1 MTALL
6 SALTI
11 GLILSLLALGVF
23 ISFRVFAFPDITVDG
38 SGSFTLGACVSS
50 MLLVTEPTPIPQAL
64 PWAVA
69 AGIAAAAG
77 LSYLLFAEG
86 KKLRTLLTAAL
97 AATVIVAAFV
107 VLALRFR
114 NPVVATIAGGAS
126 GLLAGMTTGL
136 LHTKFK
142 IHGLLSGILVMTALY
157 SVNLHILGK
166 SNVSLHSATTLST
179 YADDLGSRLLGGQ
192 TILHIFSWEASA
204 HELSMLGFAFVF
216 IVLCGVAL
224 YAFFRT
230 DLGTAMRATGDSPQM
245 IRALGTNVGNM
256 MVLGL
261 ALSNGLVGLSGSLF
275 AQYQG
280 SADVQIG
287 IGMVVLGLASIILG
301 EALVGAGHLG
311 LMLAGAV
318 MGSILFRLLVAIALQ
333 FGLNPV
339 DLKLITAA
347 SVFLALVFPQGL
359 ALVKGWSRRAA
370 SKEGR
375 HA

>member
-6 SALTI
+6 SALTF

-38 SGSFTLGACVSS
+38 SITLGACVST
-50 MLLVTEPTPIPQAL
+50 MLLVTEPTPIRQAL

-77 LSYLLFAEG
+77 LSYLLLAEG
-86 KKLRTLLTAAL
+86 KKLRTLLTGAL
-97 AATVIVAAFV
+97 AAAVVVAGFV
-107 VLALRFR
+107 VLVLRFR
-114 NPVVATIAGGAS
+114 NPVVATIAGGAG

-136 LHTKFK
+136 LHAKFK

-157 SVNLHILGK
+157 SVNLHVLGK
-166 SNVSLHSATTLST
+166 SYVSLQSATTLST
-179 YADDLGSRLLGGQ
+179 YADDLGSRLLGDR
-192 TILHIFSWEASA
+192 TTLHMFGWEATV

-216 IVLCGVAL
+216 IALCGAAL

-261 ALSNGLVGLSGSLF
+261 ALSNGLVALSGSLF

-280 SADVQIG
+280 FADVQMG
-287 IGMVVLGLASIILG
+287 IGMVVWGLASIIIG
-301 EALVGAGHLG
+301 EALVGPGHLG
-311 LMLAGAV
+311 LMLVGAV
-318 MGSILFRLLVAIALQ
+318 MGSILFRLLVAIALRA
-333 FGLNPV
+333 GLDPV

-359 ALVKGWSRRAA
+359 ALVKGWGRRTT
-370 SKEGR
+370 SKGDR

>member
-38 SGSFTLGACVSS
+38 SVTLGACVSS
-50 MLLVTEPTPIPQAL
+50 VLLVTEPTPMRQAL

-77 LSYLLFAEG
+77 LSYLLLAEG
-86 KKLRTLLTAAL
+86 KKLGTLFTGAL
-97 AATVIVAAFV
+97 AAALIVAGFV
-107 VLALRFR
+107 VLVLRFR
-114 NPVVATIAGGAS
+114 NPVVATVAGGAC
-126 GLLAGMTTGL
+126 GLLAGMATGL
-136 LHTKFK
+136 LHAKFK

-166 SNVSLHSATTLST
+166 SNVSLQSATTLAT
-179 YADDLGSRLLGGQ
+179 YADDLGNRLLGGRTTLQ
-192 TILHIFSWEASA
+192 IVGWEAPA

-216 IVLCGVAL
+216 AALCGAAL

-261 ALSNGLVGLSGSLF
+261 ALSNGLVALAGSLF

-280 SADVQIG
+280 FADVQMG
-287 IGMVVLGLASIILG
+287 IGMIVLGLASIIIG
-301 EALVGAGHLG
+301 EALVGPGHLG
-311 LMLAGAV
+311 LTLAGAV
-318 MGSILFRLLVAIALQ
+318 MGSILFRLLVAIALRA
-333 FGLNPV
+333 GLDPV
-339 DLKLITAA
+339 DLKLITAV
-347 SVFLALVFPQGL
+347 SVFLALAFPQGL
-359 ALVKGWSRRAA
+359 ALVKGWIHRAP

-375 HA
+375 RA

>member
-38 SGSFTLGACVSS
+38 SITLGACVSGV
-50 MLLVTEPTPIPQAL
+50 LLVTEPMPIRQTL

-69 AGIAAAAG
+69 AGIAAGAG
-77 LSYLLFAEG
+77 LAYLLRAENRN
-86 KKLRTLLTAAL
+86 LRTLVTGAL
-97 AATVIVAAFV
+97 ATAVIVAGFV
-107 VLALRFR
+107 VLVLRFR
-114 NPVVATIAGGAS
+114 NPVVATIAGGAG

-136 LHTKFK
+136 LHAKFK

-157 SVNLHILGK
+157 SVNLHVLGK
-166 SNVSLHSATTLST
+166 SNVSLQSATTLST

-192 TILHIFSWEASA
+192 TTLHIFGWEAAA
-204 HELSMLGFAFVF
+204 HELSMLGFALVF
-216 IVLCGVAL
+216 IALCGAAL

-261 ALSNGLVGLSGSLF
+261 ALSNGLVALSGSLF

-280 SADVQIG
+280 FADVQMG
-287 IGMVVLGLASIILG
+287 IGMVVLGLASIIIG
-301 EALVGAGHLG
+301 EALVGPGHLG

-318 MGSILFRLLVAIALQ
+318 MGSILFRLLVAIALRA
-333 FGLNPV
+333 GLDPV
-339 DLKLITAA
+339 DLKLITAG

-359 ALVKGWSRRAA
+359 ALVKGWGRRAA
-370 SKEGR
+370 STEER